1 MSSQS
6 KLAVIT
12 GASSGIGAAT
22 ALLLAENGY
31 RVIAAA
37 RRLDRLQELAA
48 KNNAIEVCQLD
59 VTDQSSVDTLMK
71 HINGREV
78 DLLVNNAGGAFD
90 SASVLDSDP
99 EIWKTSFDVNVVG
112 SVRMT
117 KAIAPLMIKAGKGHI
132 VVMSSTAA
140 QVAYENGGS
149 YVAAKFAER
158 SLANTLRLE
167 LNGTPIRVTEIA
179 PGMVKTDEFALVR
192 NSGDSAKAAKV
203 YEGVDFPL
211 TAEDIA
217 ESIRWTVMLPTH
229 VNIDSLTIRPVAQAA
244 AHKVFRGKLK

>member
-1 MSSQS
+1 MTSTP
-6 KLAVIT
+6 KIAVIT

-31 RVIAAA
+31 RVIAGA
-37 RRLDRLQELAA
+37 RRLDRLQELAS
-48 KNNAIEVCQLD
+48 KNSAIEICQLD
-59 VTDQSSVDTLMK
+59 VTDQMSIDAFVK
-71 HINGREV
+71 EINGREV
-78 DLLVNNAGGAFD
+78 DVLINNAGGAFD

-99 EIWKTSFDVNVVG
+99 EIWKKSFDVNVVG

-117 KAIAPLMIKAGKGHI
+117 KAIAPAMIKAGKGHI

-192 NSGDSAKAAKV
+192 NSGDSVKAAKV
-203 YEGVDFPL
+203 YEGVEFPL

-217 ESIRWTVMLPTH
+217 ESIRWSVMLPEH

-244 AHKVFRGKLK
+244 AHKVHRVK